1 MRTPFWPSIEQRRL
15 RATTIPSSPPLSA
28 ITCLS
33 NRFDFDR
40 MVAVR
45 AKMPA
50 AFLNHEQP
58 SPPPGGT
65 TTMSRLKITVVGAGN
80 VGATTAQ
87 RLAER
92 DYADVVLVDI
102 VEGLPQGKALDL
114 NETGPVL
121 GYEPNVIGTN
131 GYEETAGSHVCVI
144 TSGIAR
150 KPGMSRDD
158 LLTTNQKIVADV
170 TQNLV
175 SRSPDTILIVVT
187 NPLDAMCQ
195 VAFAEAKLP
204 RERVIGMAGVLD
216 SARFRTFL
224 AWELGVSVRDVT
236 GFVLGGHGDQMVPVT
251 SYTNVAGIPI
261 TDLIGQER
269 LAEIVQRTRDG
280 GAEVVKLLKS
290 GSAYYAPS
298 ASVVEMVDSI
308 VHDQKRVLP
317 CAAYLMGEF
326 GLSDIFMG
334 VPCRLGAGGLE
345 EIIKL
350 NLTDDEQAQLARSA
364 DAVRELVGV
373 MGL

>member
-1 MRTPFWPSIEQRRL
+1 
-15 RATTIPSSPPLSA
+15 
-28 ITCLS
+28 
-33 NRFDFDR
+33 
-40 MVAVR
+40 
-45 AKMPA
+45 
-50 AFLNHEQP
+50 
-58 SPPPGGT
+58 
-65 TTMSRLKITVVGAGN
+65 MSRLKITVVGAGN

-92 DYADVVLVDI
+92 DYADIVLVDI

-114 NETGPVL
+114 NETGPVV
-121 GYEPNVIGTN
+121 GYEPNVVGTN
-131 GYEETAGSHVCVI
+131 GYDETAGSHICVI

-170 TQNLV
+170 TRNLV
-175 SRSPDTILIVVT
+175 SLSPETILIVVT

-195 VAFAEAKLP
+195 VAFAESKLP

-261 TDLIGQER
+261 TDLIPQAR

-298 ASVVEMVDSI
+298 ASVCEMVDSI
-308 VHDQKRVLP
+308 VLDQKRVLP
-317 CAAYLMGEF
+317 CAAHLTGEF
-326 GLSDIFMG
+326 GLDGIFMG
-334 VPCRLGAGGLE
+334 VPCRLGAAGLE
-345 EIIKL
+345 EVVKITL
-350 NLTDDEQAQLARSA
+350 SDDEQAQLNRSA